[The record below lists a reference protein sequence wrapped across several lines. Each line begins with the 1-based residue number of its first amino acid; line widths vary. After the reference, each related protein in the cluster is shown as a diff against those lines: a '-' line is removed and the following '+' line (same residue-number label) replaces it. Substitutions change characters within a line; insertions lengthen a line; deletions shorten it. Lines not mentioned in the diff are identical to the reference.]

1 MRLAPTYFS
10 PEKGAAL
17 INDMPVYAENWF
29 AAGGIYSTIAA
40 LMKRRRNYIRS
51 YSFFQSVSAT
61 NSSKISCN
69 L

>member
-1 MRLAPTYFS
+1 MFWRFRPTAYCRNK
-10 PEKGAAL
+10 PDWHIE
-17 INDMPVYAENWF
+17 F
-29 AAGGIYSTIAA
+29 AAKAGYPISA
-40 LMKRRRNYIRS
+40 R